1 LLIWV
6 TGESPYVIFLPIM
19 NPEEPVTKKQTTFK
33 WKRWVFRFVFLALFY
48 LPYLLYHNMRHET
61 TSFWMDLLVVFIS
74 FACAELILFIKIR
87 VKMPSNLFAFALVK
101 KEIRSFLSLLIG
113 YIVISVFLLLMGLF
127 LWVFPFK
134 YNILDGG
141 YASLDYLFDL
151 APWVFLFLI
160 PAITMRSFAEERRN
174 GTMELLLTKPLTD
187 LQIILSKYVAG
198 LVLVIFSILP
208 TFIYYFSV
216 KELGDPPG
224 NLDTGGALGSYI
236 GLFCIGGAFV
246 SIGIFCSSL
255 TQNQVVAFILAVF
268 LCFFIYLGF
277 DQLASFGTFGKYQ
290 GFVRQLGIY
299 DHYQSIKRGVIDT
312 RDVLYFL
319 SVIVLFILFTLLGL
333 GKRKGT
339 NIIESAVLIA
349 SVCVLNFIGSYQFM
363 RFDLTEEKVHSLS
376 LHTIDFL
383 QNQTNIKNKN
393 GTYKGNIDVK
403 VYLTGEL
410 PADLKYL
417 EKSIKEKLDEMRA
430 YAGSRL
436 NYEFIDPNESE
447 DESVRKQLANDLY
460 YDRKLKFTEL
470 QYEAD
475 GAFQTKY
482 IFPAATIS
490 FEGKQEVPVQFFTR
504 EVIYKNEIELRNVT
518 TNAVEKLEF
527 KLVDGI
533 RRARDLVRPAIAIL
547 KGHGEANEDESY
559 KARQMLGEFYTVDYV
574 SIDNKIK
581 ALDPYKVLL
590 IIQPD
595 SAFSEKDK
603 FVIDQF
609 IMRGGKVAWFV
620 NAMSVPRDT
629 LFRKG
634 QTFGLSKDLNLD
646 DQLFTYGVRINKD
659 IVIDKSCAP
668 IDVPGYP
675 GNFAEWPFYPLVY
688 SKNNHIT
695 VNKLNPIKFEY
706 ASSLDLVG
714 DSTQVKKKVILKTS
728 DKSMVFKTPVRINYG
743 ILNIEPFSSGNNK
756 AGIPLGV
763 FLEGTFKSVFTNRL
777 PDAFTKSKDYKF
789 LETSKPNRMLVVS
802 DGNVA
807 MNYYQD
813 SVYNDRLKTFG
824 KNYLSLEYDRYQVTN
839 PDGTPKFIY
848 GNGFFLMNAIDY
860 LLGEESLIEL
870 RQRRVTIRKLDDTR
884 VMKEKSYWQF
894 INVGIP
900 LIIIIVF
907 GIVQALLRKRKY
919 ESVKNRQE

>member
-1 LLIWV
+1 MSTSTLQTKGIKDYKWWIAVLASMAIIWI
-6 TGESPYVIFLPIM
+6 PYKFGSTAASSSFLKDVIVAALA
-19 NPEEPVTKKQTTFK
+19 
-33 WKRWVFRFVFLALFY
+33 FVFGNVIY
-48 LPYLLYHNMRHET
+48 YTITN
-61 TSFWMDLLVVFIS
+61 
-74 FACAELILFIKIR
+74 
-87 VKMPSNLFAFALVK
+87 FAFALVK

-127 LWVFPFK
+127 LWVFPFQ
-134 YNILDGG
+134 YNITDGG

-174 GTMELLLTKPLTD
+174 GTMELLLTKPLSD
-187 LQIILSKYVAG
+187 LEIIVSKYIGG
-198 LVLVIFSILP
+198 LVLVIFSIIP
-208 TFIYYFSV
+208 TFIYYYSV

-224 NLDTGGALGSYI
+224 NLDTGGTFGSYI
-236 GLFCIGGAFV
+236 GLFCIGATFV

-268 LCFFIYLGF
+268 LSFFIYLGF
-277 DQLASFGTFGKYQ
+277 DQLASFGTFGQYQ

-299 DHYQSIKRGVIDT
+299 EHYQSIKRGVVDT
-312 RDVLYFL
+312 RDLLYFV
-319 SVIVLFILFTLLGL
+319 SVIVLFILFTMLGL
-333 GKRKGT
+333 AKRKGGSV
-339 NIIESAVLIA
+339 IESAVLIA
-349 SVCVLNFIGSYQFM
+349 SICILNFIGGFQFM

-376 LHTIDFL
+376 PRTIEFL
-383 QNQTNIKNKN
+383 QNETNIKSKD
-393 GTYKGNIDVK
+393 GEYKGTIDIK
-403 VYLTGEL
+403 IYLTGEL

-430 YAGSRL
+430 YTGSRL

-447 DESVRKQLANDLY
+447 DEEERKKLINDIY
-460 YDRKLKFTEL
+460 YEKKLKFTEL

-482 IFPAATIS
+482 IFPGAVVS
-490 FEGKQEVPVQFFTR
+490 FEGQQDVPVQFFTR
-504 EVIYKNEIELRNVT
+504 EVIYKNEIELRNIT
-518 TNAVEKLEF
+518 SNAVEKLEF

-533 RRARDLVRPAIAIL
+533 RRARDLVRPAIAVL
-547 KGHGEANEDESY
+547 QGHGEVNKDEFHVGERLLS
-559 KARQMLGEFYTVDYV
+559 EFYTVDYV

-590 IIQPD
+590 VVQPD

-620 NAMSVPRDT
+620 DPMDVPRDT

-634 QTFGLSKDLNLD
+634 QTFGLSKDLRLD

-668 IDVPGYP
+668 VDVPGYP

-688 SKNNHIT
+688 SKANHIT

-706 ASSLDLVG
+706 ASSIDIVG
-714 DSTQVKKKVILKTS
+714 DSSMVKKKVILKSS
-728 DKSMVFKTPVRINYG
+728 DKAMIFKTPVRINYG
-743 ILNIEPFSSGNNK
+743 ILNIEPFSSTNLKPGL
-756 AGIPLGV
+756 PLGV
-763 FLEGTFKSVFTNRL
+763 FLEGKFRSVFKNRL
-777 PDAFTKSKDYKF
+777 PDAFTKTKDYRV
-789 LETSKPNRMLVVS
+789 LDESQATRMLVVG
-802 DGNVA
+802 DGDVVK
-807 MNYYQD
+807 NYYQD

-824 KNYLSLEYDRYQVTN
+824 KNYLSLEYDRYQVAN
-839 PDGTPKFIY
+839 PDGSPKFIY
-848 GNGFFLMNAIDY
+848 GNGHFLMNAVDY

-870 RQRRVTIRKLDDTR
+870 RQRRLTIRKLDDSR

-894 INVGIP
+894 LNVGLP
-900 LIIIIVF
+900 LIIIVVF
-907 GIVQALLRKRKY
+907 GIVQTLLRKRKY
-919 ESVKNRQE
+919 ETVKNTQP